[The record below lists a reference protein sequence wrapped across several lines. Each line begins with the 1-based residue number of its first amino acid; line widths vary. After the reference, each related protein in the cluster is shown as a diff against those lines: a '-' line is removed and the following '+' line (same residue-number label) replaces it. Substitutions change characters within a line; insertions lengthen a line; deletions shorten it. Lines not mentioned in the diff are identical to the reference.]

1 MKYIISNIQNDK
13 VGYQRLI
20 DFYEECQKIGHLEL
34 SFYYWFAA
42 NMSAAVGGMLDL
54 LQQGGVVYSLG
65 DISSG
70 IENILKKNGFL
81 RHHFN
86 YSETVDN
93 YHTTIPYQKLSPYSG
108 EVFNDYVSNQLFER
122 NEMPLMSQ
130 GVKSK
135 MTELIYELFVNAQLH
150 SGTEHIYTCGQFF
163 PYKNKIEFTIVDTG
177 VGFKEK
183 VNRKFNSKL
192 SAEQAIKWAVQDKN
206 TTKDITGGI
215 GLAMLKEFTE
225 YNNGKIQI
233 ISSDGYYQ
241 FSKGLEST
249 DSFEGAFPGTII
261 NIQFKTN
268 DNSSYILKKELD
280 INKIF

>member
-13 VGYQRLI
+13 ASYQRLI
-20 DFYEECQKIGHLEL
+20 DFYLECQKIEHFEL

-42 NMSAAVGGMLDL
+42 NMSAAVGGILDL
-54 LQQGGVVYSLG
+54 LQKKGVGYSLG
-65 DISSG
+65 NISGG
-70 IENILKKNGFL
+70 IEAILKKNGFL
-81 RHHFN
+81 KHHFN
-86 YSETVDN
+86 YLKTTDN
-93 YHTTIPYQKLSPYSG
+93 HHTTIPYQKLSPHSG
-108 EVFNDYVSNQLFER
+108 KVFNDYVSNQLFER
-122 NEMPLMSQ
+122 HEMPLMSK
-130 GVKSK
+130 GVKDK

-183 VNRKFNSKL
+183 VNHKFNSNL
-192 SAEQAIKWAVQDKN
+192 SAEQAIKWAVQDRN

-225 YNNGKIQI
+225 YNKGKIQI
-233 ISSDGYYQ
+233 VSSDGYYQ
-241 FSKGLEST
+241 YSKSLEFT
-249 DSFEGAFPGTII
+249 DSFQGAFPGTII

-280 INKIF
+280 INNIF